1 MKKLVGV
8 LFGFMFAVTANAA
21 QVVNV
26 QYVHDVISRA
36 WNISVPYNESLV
48 NPLVVANMKYVL
60 TAVDVANAM
69 LNGAATSDWGN
80 SQYATRQVADTV
92 AVDTVVAGLIKVD
105 DVVPDEPGEDV
116 YDDEVTSPEYPFA
129 IGLVDGTTEF
139 TFLLTAAGEFVVDWG
154 DGATENISKSDISEL
169 EIVHRYDTPGAYV
182 VKLGGRATQY
192 DKTVFSTAWVP
203 AVSVIWVTDS
213 WSVEKLYGRLGR
225 VFPTLADGTQPRFA
239 GAFMYSE
246 VLTDIPAT
254 LFDGISGN
262 LDDYMFYAM
271 FEGSYVLT
279 EIPDGLFDGF
289 SGEVGTGTLSY
300 MFANCDGLTGAS
312 AKSNGVYLYNKWA
325 NATAEQVG
333 GMYMGDSGLSD
344 YDAIPSVWK

>member
-26 QYVHDVISRA
+26 QYVHDAINRA

-48 NPLVVANMKYVL
+48 NPSVVANMKYVL

-116 YDDEVTSPEYPFA
+116 YDDDVTSPEYPFA

-139 TFLLTAAGEFVVDWG
+139 TFLLSVRGDFVVDWG
-154 DGATENISKSDISEL
+154 DGKVETISKPDVSEQ
-169 EIVHRYDTPGAYV
+169 VVSHRYDSPGDYKVRIGGVATGYDTTTCPSYCSATTAV
-182 VKLGGRATQY
+182 LSVKFIKVIIKLKRTM
-192 DKTVFSTAWVP
+192 
-203 AVSVIWVTDS
+203 AVRRKPHYIFKIIRT
-213 WSVEKLYGRLGR
+213 KLL
-225 VFPTLADGTQPRFA
+225 
-239 GAFMYSE
+239 
-246 VLTDIPAT
+246 
-254 LFDGISGN
+254 
-262 LDDYMFYAM
+262 
-271 FEGSYVLT
+271 
-279 EIPDGLFDGF
+279 
-289 SGEVGTGTLSY
+289 
-300 MFANCDGLTGAS
+300 
-312 AKSNGVYLYNKWA
+312 K
-325 NATAEQVG
+325 
-333 GMYMGDSGLSD
+333 
-344 YDAIPSVWK
+344 